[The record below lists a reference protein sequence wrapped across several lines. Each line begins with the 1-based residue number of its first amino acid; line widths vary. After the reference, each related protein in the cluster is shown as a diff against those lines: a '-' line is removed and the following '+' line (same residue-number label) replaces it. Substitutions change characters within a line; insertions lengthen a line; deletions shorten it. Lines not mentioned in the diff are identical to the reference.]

1 MSIAQLQASERFLEA
16 MGPMVNDENKMR
28 QVIFFINSMREEKT
42 LPQMSFEELED
53 VCLWMSH
60 LINCVIRLVNIMQQN
75 HDVKYNQGEEI

>member
-1 MSIAQLQASERFLEA
+1 MSTAQLQASERFLEA

-60 LINCVIRLVNIMQQN
+60 LINCVIRLVNIMLQN